1 MSFIFKYLT
10 LPALF
15 FSLLSSKMGSSWDD
29 LKTKPSDTNITLTE
43 NSTLTLS
50 PSATNA
56 LFSGNVALNG
66 FSLDIDVKIASVT
79 GQANQTTIF
88 QNTSNTPISIAGNGS
103 TLNLTI
109 SSNSTN
115 YPIKSVF
122 NADGGV
128 INISS
133 NLNTTINNKLNL
145 FSLFRSA
152 NGGKIVFTGNLNI
165 DLTNTTASL
174 QHNGIYYKSIFDIV
188 NASVEINQDST
199 KNISLIGDIYSN
211 SGVLRVNF
219 TSATSK
225 FEGKMILRGDEF
237 KNGTNYKPF
246 ETTLSFSNTASG
258 NMQIKTQGVGTLS
271 LSATT
276 LANIQGSIDTQDLGS
291 TLNTTALKLDFD
303 NSTYTAST
311 TLGGSSSLNA
321 NFKNSSSWSGN
332 LTLKTSTQMPST
344 PTYTLNFEGSSF
356 GGDIIA
362 EGNNNLKATFNSGS
376 INSSITASN
385 STLDLTLN
393 NLIKTKAPSVLNIT
407 ATNTQLTLMAQAS
420 TYSSD
425 LILNG
430 SSISNLA
437 YSASNITSNITV
449 SDTSSLTLALT
460 NSSTLSGTLSVSGNS
475 PTLSLSADRSTCS
488 FTQATIGGAGTSSIT
503 LENSSQWLGN
513 LEINSPTPQTGS
525 VSPHTIALESDSHFE
540 GALNLQNSTNLSLS
554 SSQSSIEG
562 NINISNSAIITALL
576 TTSTLKGDIT
586 LQERGSLSLEAQNKS
601 IINSL
606 VNISDLSTQTTLTLN
621 NSQFIGAIL
630 QPNTN
635 LGNLTLSNS
644 STWHITQSSTLNSL
658 TLGSNDIIDFTQNLD
673 GTSRT
678 LTAINDTN
686 RIILQT
692 QSISGSG
699 SFHLYGTLEGGNP
712 ATDRIS
718 TTSLTGTHTIKLYWN
733 PSQLTQDLAQANFY
747 NRHIVVAEQ
756 NSTEQKGE
764 FVGGNSIV
772 GVLQYDTK
780 LSKVEKLDA
789 QGTLVGYEW
798 ILGTDSPVQPPSPPS
813 PPISSTPSLSFP
825 AKLIN
830 TFLSSQYKIL
840 SIQLENL
847 HARLGDLRNLSS
859 NTSIWTKSYY
869 SFLLGK
875 DTSTFIDSKFNA
887 FMLSF
892 GADYNFYTPLG
903 RNFLGGVISLGYA
916 WDKAE
921 DRFQGNSSI
930 LGYGIYDTFLF
941 HNGIYIDS
949 TLRAFHSWN
958 TYTSVELG
966 NQDFS
971 YYGLIA
977 SVEIGKK
984 FRLPIP
990 TNLNDF
996 YYLKPEFSLSLSY
1009 LPSIQKTFIHPTYI
1023 PYQTTLHSA
1032 LPFDARLQLDFGKRF
1047 EGENLL
1053 GDLFLSFGAEYTLNA
1068 KGEITLQ
1075 TDINQVNLK
1084 GENLFNLKAGIGGN
1098 ILINQTFRI
1107 YLDLS
1112 SKFLGY
1118 LQPLI
1123 NANLGL
1129 RITLGSSNPTYTP
1142 PYSTPSTLYSPPFLL
1157 D

>member
-10 LPALF
+10 LLALF
-15 FSLLSSKMGSSWDD
+15 FSLLSSKMASSWDD
-29 LKTKPSDTNITLTE
+29 LKTNPSDTNITLIE

-122 NADGGV
+122 NTDGGV

-211 SGVLRVNF
+211 SGVLRANF

-258 NMQIKTQGVGTLS
+258 NIQIKTQGVGTLS

-276 LANIQGSIDTQDLGS
+276 LANIQGSIDTQDLGL

-393 NLIKTKAPSVLNIT
+393 NLTKTKAPSVLNIT

-475 PTLSLSADRSTCS
+475 PTLSLSADRSTYS
-488 FTQATIGGAGTSSIT
+488 FAQATIGGAETSSIT
-503 LENSSQWLGN
+503 LENSSQWVGD
-513 LEINSPTPQTGS
+513 IAYNSPSFHIGTT
-525 VSPHTIALESDSHFE
+525 SPHNIFLNSDSHFK
-540 GALNLQNSTNLSLS
+540 GNITLQNSQILAI
-554 SSQSSIEG
+554 QSNQSTLT
-562 NINISNSAIITALL
+562 SIITFMQNPKELKVALDSSKFYGGFSQA
-576 TTSTLKGDIT
+576 TP
-586 LQERGSLSLEAQNKS
+586 SLG
-601 IINSL
+601 
-606 VNISDLSTQTTLTLN
+606 TLTL
-621 NSQFIGAIL
+621 
-630 QPNTN
+630 TN
-635 LGNLTLSNS
+635 G

-733 PSQLTQDLAQANFY
+733 PL
-747 NRHIVVAEQ
+747 
-756 NSTEQKGE
+756 NSLKISHKQT
-764 FVGGNSIV
+764 FTI
-772 GVLQYDTK
+772 D
-780 LSKVEKLDA
+780 
-789 QGTLVGYEW
+789 
-798 ILGTDSPVQPPSPPS
+798 IL
-813 PPISSTPSLSFP
+813 
-825 AKLIN
+825 
-830 TFLSSQYKIL
+830 
-840 SIQLENL
+840 
-847 HARLGDLRNLSS
+847 
-859 NTSIWTKSYY
+859 
-869 SFLLGK
+869 
-875 DTSTFIDSKFNA
+875 
-887 FMLSF
+887 
-892 GADYNFYTPLG
+892 
-903 RNFLGGVISLGYA
+903 
-916 WDKAE
+916 
-921 DRFQGNSSI
+921 
-930 LGYGIYDTFLF
+930 
-941 HNGIYIDS
+941 
-949 TLRAFHSWN
+949 
-958 TYTSVELG
+958 
-966 NQDFS
+966 
-971 YYGLIA
+971 
-977 SVEIGKK
+977 
-984 FRLPIP
+984 
-990 TNLNDF
+990 
-996 YYLKPEFSLSLSY
+996 LSLS
-1009 LPSIQKTFIHPTYI
+1009 KTA
-1023 PYQTTLHSA
+1023 QN
-1032 LPFDARLQLDFGKRF
+1032 RK
-1047 EGENLL
+1047 ENL
-1053 GDLFLSFGAEYTLNA
+1053 
-1068 KGEITLQ
+1068 
-1075 TDINQVNLK
+1075 
-1084 GENLFNLKAGIGGN
+1084 
-1098 ILINQTFRI
+1098 
-1107 YLDLS
+1107 
-1112 SKFLGY
+1112 
-1118 LQPLI
+1118 
-1123 NANLGL
+1123 
-1129 RITLGSSNPTYTP
+1129 
-1142 PYSTPSTLYSPPFLL
+1142 
-1157 D
+1157 

>member
-15 FSLLSSKMGSSWDD
+15 FSLLSSKTASSWDD

-109 SSNSTN
+109 SSNNTN

-211 SGVLRVNF
+211 SGVLRANF

-393 NLIKTKAPSVLNIT
+393 NLTKTKVPSVLNIT

-430 SSISNLA
+430 SSISNLS

-475 PTLSLSADRSTCS
+475 PRLSLGADRSTYS

-503 LENSSQWLGN
+503 LENSSQWVGD
-513 LEINSPTPQTGS
+513 IAYNSPSFHIGTT
-525 VSPHTIALESDSHFE
+525 SPHNIFLNSDSHFK
-540 GALNLQNSTNLSLS
+540 GNITLQNSQILAI
-554 SSQSSIEG
+554 QSNQSILT
-562 NINISNSAIITALL
+562 SIITFMQNPKELKVALDSSKFYGGFSQA
-576 TTSTLKGDIT
+576 TP
-586 LQERGSLSLEAQNKS
+586 SLG
-601 IINSL
+601 
-606 VNISDLSTQTTLTLN
+606 TLTL
-621 NSQFIGAIL
+621 
-630 QPNTN
+630 TN
-635 LGNLTLSNS
+635 G
-644 STWHITQSSTLNSL
+644 STWHITQSSALNSL

-1032 LPFDARLQLDFGKRF
+1032 LPFGSRLQLDFGKRF

-1084 GENLFNLKAGIGGN
+1084 GENLFNLKVGIGGN